1 MKGKKIFLIGFM
13 GCGKS
18 TIANLLAS
26 EMKLPLKDID
36 LIIEKRAELT
46 ISEIFNEHGEN
57 FFRYLEGVVLNEI
70 LLEAGEMMVSTGGG
84 LPCFDHRMEWMN
96 RNDITIYLKCSV
108 ETLFNRIQKDSGKR
122 PLVVNR
128 TENELKEFV
137 QNKLDERKSIYESAS
152 IIVDGNLSSIQV
164 VQEILKQI
172 KLQAEE

>member
-1 MKGKKIFLIGFM
+1 MKGKKIFLVGFM
-13 GCGKS
+13 GSGKS
-18 TIANLLAS
+18 TIAKLLAS

-36 LIIEKRAELT
+36 VIIEKRAELT
-46 ISEIFNEHGEN
+46 ISEIFKEHGED

>member
-36 LIIEKRAELT
+36 FIIEKRAELT
-46 ISEIFNEHGEN
+46 ISEIFKEHGED

-70 LLEAGEMMVSTGGG
+70 LLEVGEMIVSTGGG
-84 LPCFDHRMEWMN
+84 LPCFDHRMDWMN

-108 ETLFNRIQKDSGKR
+108 ETLFNRIQKDTSKR
-122 PLVVNR
+122 PLVVDR
-128 TENELKEFV
+128 TESELKEFV

-152 IIVDGNLSSIQV
+152 IIIDGNLTSIEV
-164 VQEILKQI
+164 VKEILKQI

>member
-152 IIVDGNLSSIQV
+152 IIVDGNLSSIEV

>member
-1 MKGKKIFLIGFM
+1 MKGKKIFLVGFM
-13 GCGKS
+13 GSGKS
-18 TIANLLAS
+18 TIAKLLAS

-36 LIIEKRAELT
+36 VIIEKRAELT
-46 ISEIFNEHGEN
+46 ISEIFKEHGED

-152 IIVDGNLSSIQV
+152 IIVDGNLSSIEV

>member
-46 ISEIFNEHGEN
+46 ISEIFKEHGED

-70 LLEAGEMMVSTGGG
+70 LIEAGEMIVSTGGG

-108 ETLFNRIQKDSGKR
+108 ETLFNRIQKDSTDR
-122 PLVVNR
+122 PLLVDR
-128 TENELKEFV
+128 SEIELKELV
-137 QNKLDERKSIYESAS
+137 QTKLDERKSIYESAS
-152 IIVDGNLSSIQV
+152 IIIDGNLPTIEV
-164 VQEILKQI
+164 IKEILKQI

>member
-108 ETLFNRIQKDSGKR
+108 ETLFNRIQIDSSKR

-128 TENELKEFV
+128 TENELKEFI

-152 IIVDGNLSSIQV
+152 IIIDGNLSSIEV